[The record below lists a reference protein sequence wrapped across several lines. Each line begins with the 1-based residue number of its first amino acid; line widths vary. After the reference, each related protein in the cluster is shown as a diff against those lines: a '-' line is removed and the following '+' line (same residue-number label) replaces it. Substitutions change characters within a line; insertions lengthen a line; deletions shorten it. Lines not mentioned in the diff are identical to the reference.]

1 MDGSQIPPQGQR
13 LKEAGR
19 ALIRQAAVIDGQLVD
34 DGAPISV
41 DDPSDG
47 SEIGHVPSLSPERV
61 DAAIEGTAK
70 AFDDWSRRP
79 EAERAKVLR
88 AWAAKIDEK
97 RDALGALLSLENGK
111 AYAEG
116 AGEIDYANGFVKW
129 YAAEAETLQ
138 GDVIASPTG
147 DRIITFKEPVGPVAA
162 VTPWNFPAAMI
173 TRKVAPAL
181 AAGCTVVLKPASATP
196 FTAVALAE
204 LALEAGVPAGVF
216 NVVHGPGGKVGTQL
230 AESGHL
236 RKLSFTGSTEVGRD
250 LAARCAPT
258 LKRLSLELGGSAPL
272 IVFDDADLDNA
283 VDGTVRGK
291 FRGSGQTCVCPNRIY
306 VQRGIY
312 KAFVEKLAAKV
323 AALKVGAAFEPDVQI
338 GPLIDDK
345 AVLKVEDHIARS
357 KAAGARVV
365 VGGAR
370 HERGGRFFQPTVVAD
385 WDGDEL
391 FRREE
396 TFGPL
401 VPVFAFDTEEEVLQR
416 ANDSEF
422 GLASYLFTENLK
434 RAIRVARKIE
444 AGMVGLNT
452 GLMSN
457 AANPFGGIKQSGYG
471 REGSKYGLEE
481 YLQVKSVTLAGTGL

>member
-1 MDGSQIPPQGQR
+1 MDGTQPVGAS
-13 LKEAGR
+13 LKQAGL
-19 ALIRQAAVIDGQLVD
+19 ALIRTAAVIDGQFID
-34 DGAPISV
+34 EGAPISV

-47 SEIGHVPSLSPERV
+47 SSIGHVPSLSPERV
-61 DAAIEGTAK
+61 QSAIAGTAK
-70 AFDDWSRRP
+70 AFESWSRRP
-79 EAERAKVLR
+79 EADRAKVLR

-97 RDALGALLSLENGK
+97 REALGALLSIENGK
-111 AYAEG
+111 PYSEG
-116 AGEIDYANGFVKW
+116 LGEIDYANGFVKW

-147 DRIITFKEPVGPVAA
+147 DRILTFKEPVGPVAA

-204 LALEAGVPAGVF
+204 LALESGMPEGLF
-216 NVVHGPGGKVGTQL
+216 NVVHGPGGKVGTAL
-230 AESGHL
+230 ATSPDL

-250 LAARCAPT
+250 LAAICAPT

-272 IVFDDADLDNA
+272 IVFDDADFDNA

-312 KAFVEKLAAKV
+312 KKFVEAVAARV
-323 AALKVGAAFEPDVQI
+323 AALKVGNAFVDGVQI

-357 KAAGARVV
+357 KAAGARVAA
-365 VGGAR
+365 GGAR
-370 HERGGRFFQPTVVAD
+370 HELGGRFFQPTVVAD

-391 FRREE
+391 FQVEE

-401 VPVFAFDTEEEVLQR
+401 LPIFPFDTEEEVIAR
-416 ANDSEF
+416 ANNSEF

-434 RAIRVARKIE
+434 RAIRVSRRIE

-457 AANPFGGIKQSGYG
+457 AANPFGGVKQSGYG

-481 YLQVKSVTLAGTGL
+481 YLSVKSVTLAGTGL